1 MDRRMRAR
9 ESNFDKNM
17 KRKKEERENEDN
29 KKVSNTSN
37 LTRTE

>member
-29 KKVSNTSN
+29 KKVSNTSK